1 MSLPATSVLRRAM
14 QRREVNLL
22 ALILVLV
29 IVVTL
34 RAPHFFSA
42 SNFGKII
49 EDTGI
54 LMILAIAQ
62 LFVIITEGID
72 LSVGSTMAL
81 TGMSVAVLNQQNP
94 GIPIPVIIV
103 LALAIGLAL
112 GSINGILVAI
122 GNIPAIIATLGTM
135 SIYRGF
141 VFLVGG
147 GQWVSAHEM
156 TDGFTGIPHH
166 LFLGVTS
173 LLWITFLVIVLAVI
187 VTGYTR
193 TGREIYAVGGNRIAT
208 VFVGIRTR
216 LIDFLVYA
224 ISGTLA
230 GLGGLLY
237 VTRYASAQNDTA
249 VGFELQTV
257 AACVI
262 GGVSI
267 AGGSGSV
274 AGVVLGAL
282 FLGIVYNA
290 LTVANLSP
298 FYQMGIQGFIILFGV
313 VANTVADRRN
323 QLQMLKRRAL

>member
-1 MSLPATSVLRRAM
+1 MTARTLFRTAM

-22 ALILVLV
+22 ALILIL
-29 IVVTL
+29 ILVVTL
-34 RAPHFFSA
+34 RAPHFLTT
-42 SNFGKII
+42 SNLGKIV

-62 LFVIITEGID
+62 LFVIVTEGID

-81 TGMSVAVLNQQNP
+81 TGMSVAVLNQHYP
-94 GIPIPVIIV
+94 GIPIPAIFL
-103 LALAIGLAL
+103 LAPAIGLAL
-112 GSINGILVAI
+112 GMINGLLVAL
-122 GNIPAIIATLGTM
+122 GNLPAIIATLGTM

-156 TDGFTGIPHH
+156 SAGFTAIPHH
-166 LFLGVTS
+166 LFLGITS
-173 LLWITFLVIVLAVI
+173 LLWTTFLVIVLAMVFL
-187 VTGYTR
+187 GHSR

-208 VFVGIRTR
+208 AFVGIRTR
-216 LIDFLVYA
+216 MIDFLVYA
-224 ISGTLA
+224 VSGTLA

-274 AGVVLGAL
+274 VGVVLGAF

-290 LTVANLSP
+290 LTVVNLSP
-298 FYQMGIQGFIILFGV
+298 FYQMGIQGLIILFGV
-313 VANTVADRRN
+313 ITNTLADRRN
-323 QLQMLKRRAL
+323 QMQMLKRRVL

>member
-1 MSLPATSVLRRAM
+1 MNRKALENLLK
-14 QRREVNLL
+14 RREMNLV
-22 ALILVLV
+22 ALILILV
-29 IVVTL
+29 IVVSL
-34 RAPHFFSA
+34 RAPHFLSF

-54 LMILAIAQ
+54 LMIVAIAQ
-62 LFVIITEGID
+62 LFVLITGGID

-81 TGMSVAVLNQQNP
+81 TGMTVGVLNQQYP
-94 GIPIPVIIV
+94 GIPISMVV
-103 LALAIGLAL
+103 LIALAIGLAL
-112 GSINGILVAI
+112 GTINGLLVSI

-156 TDGFTGIPHH
+156 TDGFIMIPNHVI
-166 LFLGVTS
+166 LGVTS
-173 LLWITFLVIVLAVI
+173 LMWVTFLVIVL
-187 VTGYTR
+187 VTIFLGHSR
-193 TGREIYAVGGNRIAT
+193 TGREVYAVGGNRTAT
-208 VFVGIRTR
+208 AFVGIRTR
-216 LIDFLVYA
+216 VVDFLVYVV
-224 ISGTLA
+224 SGTLA

-274 AGVVLGAL
+274 IGVVLGAL

-290 LTVANLSP
+290 LTVVNLSP

-313 VANTVADRRN
+313 VANTLADRRS
-323 QLQMLKRRAL
+323 QMQMLKRRAI